1 MALVPKGKRQFRD
14 SIRFHASTA
23 QPLSIDDKVNPYEE
37 YNFINSEQPAHMR
50 ELAEWKSFG
59 EMVAAEQA
67 EKETK
72 EWEEWAADNFPI
84 FGGYTPTE
92 MSALEDRYAA
102 AALAVKERRNGFKK
116 PMSRGSTPSSLF
128 FPVHGEADYSHKGR
142 GVYNMLKR
150 ILAPHVLKNPDKFT
164 AVLRGINGNPKT
176 GPEGYLH
183 KIRRENPAILMER
196 GLVEDVAMLVHKL
209 MPHYAGN
216 AAPDEEQSRFSM
228 LVSDIEHYI
237 PGVKHALNVLQLRAF
252 SQNGLPTQASAQDN
266 GNLTN
271 GHGQKPQYINNSRDG
286 WRIKPAANG
295 NAIGNQ
301 QSVVVFSPGV
311 QKGLDKVL
319 SVPYNPLLPGIM

>member
-1 MALVPKGKRQFRD
+1 MALAPKVSRRQWRE
-14 SIRFHASTA
+14 SVRFVDGLA
-23 QPLSIDDKVNPYEE
+23 QLPSLENAL
-37 YNFINSEQPAHMR
+37 NQPALNQTSDKSPQ
-50 ELAEWKSFG
+50 ELEEWKYFG
-59 EMVAAEQA
+59 ELVAAEQA
-67 EKETK
+67 EKESK

-84 FGGYTPTE
+84 IGGYTPAE
-92 MSALEDRYAA
+92 LFALEDRYAA
-102 AALAVKERRNGFKK
+102 AAAAVKERRNGFKK

-128 FPVHGEADYSHKGR
+128 FPVHGGADYSHKGR

-183 KIRRENPAILMER
+183 KIQRENPAILKER
-196 GLVEDVAMLVHKL
+196 GLVEDVALLVNKL

-228 LVSDIEHYI
+228 LVSDIEDYI
-237 PGVKHALNVLQLRAF
+237 PGVKHTLNVLQFQAF
-252 SQNGLPTQASAQDN
+252 SQNGSHTQASAQDN
-266 GNLTN
+266 GNGTN
-271 GHGQKPQYINNSRDG
+271 GHRQKPQYINNSRDG

-301 QSVVVFSPGV
+301 QSVVFFSPGV